1 MIQQEINLNMIP
13 HSSPVIVR
21 VDQYD
26 TGTGRIVAHLYDG
39 DTPYTPGAGATAK
52 IQGTKPDKKGFEYNA
67 TISTNTVTA
76 DLEQQMS
83 CVYGP
88 VRCQFVV
95 TEASGRTGTFAFI
108 LSVQQSALED
118 DTDISET
125 VLPDIIDA
133 AEHNADRAEAAADRA
148 EAASLHYP
156 YIGANKNWYEWNPA
170 TEQYI
175 DTGIKA
181 EGSVYNAGLGI
192 DITGDVISVDTDNT
206 PTDGSMKPI
215 TSNAVYDGLALK
227 QDNLTAGSFI
237 DITSNVISATYTD
250 ATQND
255 SGLMSAADKTKLD
268 GIESGAEVNVQAD
281 WNEADNTKDD
291 YIKNK
296 PTLGTAAAKDSTNAV
311 TSGSTDLVESGAVKT
326 AIDTAISAV
335 YKPAGTK
342 TCAELTSS
350 LLVAAN
356 NGNVYNMTDSGTT
369 TSDFLDGADHPINA
383 GDNVGICEPSTGV
396 YKFDLLS
403 GFIDTSGFQTKNLT
417 TAVESQST
425 VEGALG
431 ALSSNKQPKTLSSP
445 ITVDGTSETTV
456 EGTLSAINTLAAA
469 NKTNKQD
476 KTLSSAIESQSTVEG
491 ALSALSSN
499 KQPKT
504 LSTSIT
510 VDGTSETT
518 VEGALGAINDL
529 AAANKTAIGNLG
541 TAAAKDATDTIASG
555 STDLIESG
563 AVYTALN
570 GKQDTLSAGT
580 GIDISSNTVS
590 VDADATPTDGSN
602 KPVTS
607 NGVYDALALKQN
619 SLTFDNTPTDGS
631 NNPVTSDGI
640 YEALALKQDT
650 LSAGTGINI
659 TSNTVSIDADATPT
673 DGSNKP
679 VTSNGVYDALAL
691 KQDVLTFDNTPTQD
705 SNNPVKSGG
714 VYTALQA
721 KQNDLGLYIDDD
733 GYICQD

>member
-156 YIGANKNWYEWNPA
+156 YIGANKNWYEWDPA

-181 EGSVYNAGLGI
+181 EGSAYNAGLGI
-192 DITGDVISVDTDNT
+192 DITGDVISVDSDNT

-215 TSNAVYDGLALK
+215 TSNAVYDGLATK

-296 PTLGTAAAKDSTNAV
+296 PTLGTAAAKDATN
-311 TSGSTDLVESGAVKT
+311 
-326 AIDTAISAV
+326 
-335 YKPAGTK
+335 
-342 TCAELTSS
+342 
-350 LLVAAN
+350 
-356 NGNVYNMTDSGTT
+356 
-369 TSDFLDGADHPINA
+369 
-383 GDNVGICEPSTGV
+383 
-396 YKFDLLS
+396 
-403 GFIDTSGFQTKNLT
+403 
-417 TAVESQST
+417 
-425 VEGALG
+425 
-431 ALSSNKQPKTLSSP
+431 
-445 ITVDGTSETTV
+445 
-456 EGTLSAINTLAAA
+456 
-469 NKTNKQD
+469 
-476 KTLSSAIESQSTVEG
+476 
-491 ALSALSSN
+491 
-499 KQPKT
+499 
-504 LSTSIT
+504 
-510 VDGTSETT
+510 
-518 VEGALGAINDL
+518 
-529 AAANKTAIGNLG
+529 
-541 TAAAKDATDTIASG
+541 TIASG

-563 AVYTALN
+563 AVYSALN

-580 GIDISSNTVS
+580 GIDITSNTVS

-607 NGVYDALALKQN
+607 NGVYDALALKQD

-631 NNPVTSDGI
+631 TNPVTSDGI
-640 YEALALKQDT
+640 YEALALKQDN

-673 DGSNKP
+673 DGSSKP